1 MKKQEKAIALKTMA
15 IKARLANIIRT
26 TLFEYSESEYQIKY
40 KGKKRLTSEDKLKIF
55 DEIFKHNQ
63 EMHAELNAY
72 KSKRKFKNQVEK
84 LREEKRLKKVS

>member
-40 KGKKRLTSEDKLKIF
+40 KNKKRLTEEDKLKIF
-55 DEIFKHNQ
+55 DEIF
-63 EMHAELNAY
+63 
-72 KSKRKFKNQVEK
+72 
-84 LREEKRLKKVS
+84 

>member
-26 TLFEYSESEYQIKY
+26 TLFEYSESEFQIKY
-40 KGKKRLTSEDKLKIF
+40 KGKKRLTQEDKLRIF
-55 DEIFKHNQ
+55 DEIFKQNT